1 MAGPLALVLAL
12 GLAGLTFVMRAAGPM
27 LPSIPAT
34 VTARTAGL
42 APALLAALVAIELT
56 GPNGVI
62 QLDVKIPAV
71 VVAGALAALRVP
83 FIVCVIAGALTA
95 AGLRALF
102 HLN

>member
-1 MAGPLALVLAL
+1 
-12 GLAGLTFVMRAAGPM
+12 
-27 LPSIPAT
+27 
-34 VTARTAGL
+34 
-42 APALLAALVAIELT
+42 
-56 GPNGVI
+56 VI

-83 FIVCVIAGALTA
+83 FIACVIAGALTA